1 MIDDWN
7 DAFAVVDGNVKMDDD
22 DVGMWS
28 NDVAEIDGC
37 VGRRSAEQS
46 MWWLAL
52 PPTVVEPDYDDV
64 ADVVD

>member
-1 MIDDWN
+1 
-7 DAFAVVDGNVKMDDD
+7 MDDD

-52 PPTVVEPDYDDV
+52 PPTVAEPDYDDV